1 MGQQQSNRDLRQ
13 ALFGARRI
21 VVKVGSGV
29 LVGEDQEL
37 DRARIGRLVESLGQ
51 LLDQQHQIILVTSG
65 AVAAGAPAM
74 GLARSAK
81 TIPQKQACAAVGQNL
96 LMALYEQ
103 LFSRKGHH
111 TAQILLTQDD
121 FRNRERYL
129 NARNTLETL
138 FSAQILPIVN
148 ENDTV
153 VVEEIK
159 FGDNDNLSSQVAAL
173 VQADLLLILSTVEG
187 FYEPPSSEDSER
199 PKIIPIVPEI
209 DDTHFG
215 YAQDIESPSR
225 VTTGGM
231 RSKLIA
237 IEKAAHY
244 GIPTVLASGLNQG
257 VIERVLAGEQE
268 GTLFLPLEERLSARK
283 HWIFHSLAPVGCLTV
298 DDGAV
303 RAILE
308 QGKSLLS
315 IGITSVSGEFGSGNA
330 VRVLGPDGEEIARG
344 LSYYSSAEVE
354 IIQGGRSDE
363 IESRLGYTYYDEVI
377 HRDNLVPVNRGGGP
391 RE

>member
-1 MGQQQSNRDLRQ
+1 MDHGSRQ
-13 ALFGARRI
+13 NFSSARRI

-29 LVGEDQEL
+29 LVGETQEL
-37 DRARIGRLVESLGQ
+37 DGTRIGALVESLGR
-51 LLDQQHQIILVTSG
+51 LLERGQQIVLVTSG

-74 GLARSAK
+74 GLVGSAK

-103 LFSRKGHH
+103 LFSRLGHH

-138 FSAQILPIVN
+138 LSTKILPIVN

-153 VVEEIK
+153 VVKEIK
-159 FGDNDNLSSQVAAL
+159 FGDNDNLSAQVAAL
-173 VQADLLLILSTVEG
+173 VQADLLLFLSTVDG
-187 FYEPPSSEDSER
+187 FYEHRSSGPSESL
-199 PKIIPIVPEI
+199 KIIPAVPRI
-209 DDTHFG
+209 DDVHFG
-215 YAQDIESPSR
+215 YAQVSENAPG

-237 IEKAAHY
+237 IEKAAQY
-244 GIPTVLASGLNQG
+244 GIPSVLANGLKPG
-257 VIERVLAGEQE
+257 VVERILDGEDE

-283 HWIFHSLAPVGCLTV
+283 HWILHTLAPQGNLTV
-298 DDGAV
+298 DAGAMK
-303 RAILE
+303 ALLE
-308 QGKSLLS
+308 QGRSLLS
-315 IGITSVSGEFGSGNA
+315 IGITSVDGDFRSGNA
-330 VRVLGPDGEEIARG
+330 VCVLGPEGNEIARG

-354 IIQGGRSDE
+354 TIRGCKSDE
-363 IESRLGYTYYDEVI
+363 IESLLGYIYYDEVI
-377 HRDNLVPVNRGGGP
+377 HRDNLALISHRQS
-391 RE
+391 

>member
-103 LFSRKGHH
+103 LFSRKGRH

-187 FYEPPSSEDSER
+187 FYEPPSSEASER

-209 DDTHFG
+209 EDTHFG

>member
-1 MGQQQSNRDLRQ
+1 MDHGSRQ
-13 ALFGARRI
+13 NFSSARRI

-29 LVGEDQEL
+29 LVGETQEL
-37 DRARIGRLVESLGQ
+37 DGTRIGALVESLGR
-51 LLDQQHQIILVTSG
+51 LLERGQQIVLVTSG

-74 GLARSAK
+74 GLVGSAK

-103 LFSRKGHH
+103 LFSRLGHH

-138 FSAQILPIVN
+138 LSTKILPIVN

-153 VVEEIK
+153 VVKEIK
-159 FGDNDNLSSQVAAL
+159 FGAAL
-173 VQADLLLILSTVEG
+173 VQADLLLFLSTVDG
-187 FYEPPSSEDSER
+187 FYEHRSSGPSESL
-199 PKIIPIVPEI
+199 KIIPAVPRI
-209 DDTHFG
+209 DDVHFG
-215 YAQDIESPSR
+215 YAQVSENAPG

-237 IEKAAHY
+237 IEKAAQY
-244 GIPTVLASGLNQG
+244 GIPSVLVIGLKPG
-257 VIERVLAGEQE
+257 VVDRILDGEDE

-283 HWIFHSLAPVGCLTV
+283 HWILHTLAPQGNLTV
-298 DDGAV
+298 DAGAMK
-303 RAILE
+303 ALLE
-308 QGKSLLS
+308 QGRSLLS
-315 IGITSVSGEFGSGNA
+315 IGITSVDGDFRSGNA
-330 VRVLGPDGEEIARG
+330 VCVLGPEGNEIARG

-354 IIQGGRSDE
+354 TIRGCKSDE
-363 IESRLGYTYYDEVI
+363 IESLLGYIYYDEVI
-377 HRDNLVPVNRGGGP
+377 HRDNLALISHRQS
-391 RE
+391 

>member
-1 MGQQQSNRDLRQ
+1 MRQRQSNRDLRQ
-13 ALFGARRI
+13 PLSTARRI

-29 LVGEDQEL
+29 LVGETQEL
-37 DRARIGRLVESLGQ
+37 DRTLIERLVESLVR
-51 LLDQQHQIILVTSG
+51 LLEKQHQIILVTSG
-65 AVAAGAPAM
+65 AVAAGAPVM
-74 GLARSAK
+74 GLARSAT

-103 LFSRKGHH
+103 LFSLRGHH

-173 VQADLLLILSTVEG
+173 IQADLLLILSTVEG
-187 FYEPPSSEDSER
+187 FYQPPAAGTSES
-199 PKIIPIVPEI
+199 PKIIPIVPKI
-209 DDTHFG
+209 DDTHYG
-215 YAQDIESPSR
+215 YAQDVENPSR
-225 VTTGGM
+225 ITTGGM

-244 GIPTVLASGLNQG
+244 GIPSVLASGLNQG
-257 VIERVLAGEQE
+257 VIERVLTGEKE

-283 HWIFHSLAPVGCLTV
+283 HWIFHSLDPVGSLTV
-298 DDGAV
+298 DAGAV

-315 IGITSVSGEFGSGNA
+315 IGVTSVSGEFGSGNA

-377 HRDNLVPVNRGGGP
+377 HRDNLVAVNWGAAP

>member
-103 LFSRKGHH
+103 LFSRKGRH

-187 FYEPPSSEDSER
+187 FYEPPSSEASER